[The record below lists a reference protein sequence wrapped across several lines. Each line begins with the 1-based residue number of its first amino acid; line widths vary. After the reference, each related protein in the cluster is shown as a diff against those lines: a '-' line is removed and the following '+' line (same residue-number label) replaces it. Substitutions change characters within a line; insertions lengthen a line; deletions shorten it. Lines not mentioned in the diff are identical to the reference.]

1 MASLLVIF
9 RLALATLWENKLR
22 STLTLVGMV
31 FGNAAVIATLSS
43 NDGAKLYIAKQLASL
58 GNKLMTVELGQVS
71 LTESDLSVIRRQA
84 DELEL
89 ATQEQVVGSGV
100 ARFEDKTVDVRLL
113 SADESYYRVLNLDL
127 EQGRMATTS
136 ESETSAP
143 VVILGQRIRN
153 GLFGDRPFMNQYISI
168 MMGDNSLVLRVIG
181 SFREKGGAAGTELDG
196 SIYISPSLGAKI
208 SSSKGGKLILLLK
221 DDNRSTIAKYQVKSL
236 LIPKFGEQIQIADAR
251 EAIEKTKAI
260 WGKQNLV
267 GICLAGISLLT
278 GGVGIMN
285 IMLLSIHQRQKE
297 IGLRKAVGAQNSE
310 IAVQFLMETVI
321 ICILGGVIGV
331 IVGWMFGKQVASM
344 LGDWE
349 ASMSLVS
356 VAVALGFSVLTGVVF
371 GATPAMRAARI
382 DPYDALR
389 TG

>member
-1 MASLLVIF
+1 MASLMMIF
-9 RLALATLWENKLR
+9 RLAMATLWENRLR
-22 STLTLVGMV
+22 SALTLIGMV

-58 GNKLMTVELGQVS
+58 GNKLMTADVGADS
-71 LTESDLSVIRRQA
+71 ITDSDLSVIRRYA
-84 DELEL
+84 DELEI
-89 ATQEQVVGSGV
+89 AVKEQVVGFANIRFGHQNTEARVV
-100 ARFEDKTVDVRLL
+100 AV
-113 SADESYYRVLNLDL
+113 DESYFKAMSLTLDEGRFLIAQENKDAEPTLVLGGRVKNRLFPN
-127 EQGRMATTS
+127 QS
-136 ESETSAP
+136 FVNSSVK
-143 VVILGQRIRN
+143 VVI
-153 GLFGDRPFMNQYISI
+153 GDSP
-168 MMGDNSLVLRVIG
+168 LVMTVIG
-181 SFREKGGAAGTELDG
+181 SFREKGGTSGSELDG
-196 SIYISPSLGAKI
+196 SIFISHELGRKI
-208 SSSKGGKLILLLK
+208 SSANSGKLIMLLK
-221 DDNRSTIAKYQVKSL
+221 DDNRSVFAKNQVKAL
-236 LIPKFGEQIQIADAR
+236 LSPKFGEAFQRVDAR

-267 GICLAGISLLT
+267 GIILASISLIT
-278 GGVGIMN
+278 GGIGIMN

-310 IAVQFLMETVI
+310 IAVQFLLETII
-321 ICILGGVIGV
+321 ICVLGGVIGV
-331 IVGWMFGKQVASM
+331 LAGWLLGKQVAYM

-356 VAVALGFSVLTGVVF
+356 VGVALGFSVLTGVVF

>member
-127 EQGRMATTS
+127 EHGRMATTS
-136 ESETSAP
+136 ESEMSAP

-153 GLFGDRPFMNQYISI
+153 ALFGDRPFMNQYISI
-168 MMGDNSLVLRVIG
+168 MMGDNSLVLHVIG

-236 LIPKFGEQIQIADAR
+236 LMPKFGEQIQIADAR

-356 VAVALGFSVLTGVVF
+356 VAVALGFSVLTGVLF

>member
-1 MASLLVIF
+1 MASILVIF

-127 EQGRMATTS
+127 EHGRMATTS
-136 ESETSAP
+136 ESEMSAP

-153 GLFGDRPFMNQYISI
+153 ALFGDRPFMNQYISI
-168 MMGDNSLVLRVIG
+168 MMGDNSLVLHVIG

-236 LIPKFGEQIQIADAR
+236 LMPKFGEQIQIADAR

-356 VAVALGFSVLTGVVF
+356 VAVALGFSVLTGVLF

>member
-89 ATQEQVVGSGV
+89 AAQEKVVGSGV

-153 GLFGDRPFMNQYISI
+153 ALFEDRPFMNHNISI
-168 MMGDNSLVLRVIG
+168 MLGDNSLVLRVIG

-236 LIPKFGEQIQIADAR
+236 LAPKFGEQIQIADAR

-260 WGKQNLV
+260 WSKQNLV